1 MRSRH
6 PDTQTQALNFL
17 AIKLTACVCLHVRL
31 VLFIVSWTFSGAW
44 SDIISVGVTRHH
56 GLVLSVFIT
65 NGKSVCIC
73 IIIAPYHTPLQL
85 HSILFHCKISTE
97 IVLFCPVSQHSPLV
111 HVVLGVVQ
119 PHPDLHH
126 VALAYEVEDVLH
138 GVAVGCGGVGC
149 AGSRCVTVTVCP
161 GVAAQNWT
169 ALNTL
174 TLLSAQTVDTVSHL
188 AAREHLPLAR
198 RREGTVA

>member
-1 MRSRH
+1 MRSRP

-56 GLVLSVFIT
+56 GLVLSIFIT

-138 GVAVGCGGVGC
+138 GVAVLVW
-149 AGSRCVTVTVCP
+149 
-161 GVAAQNWT
+161 AAQ
-169 ALNTL
+169 A
-174 TLLSAQTVDTVSHL
+174 AGVS
-188 AAREHLPLAR
+188 R
-198 RREGTVA
+198 